1 MFGLTAIVGL
11 EPLLGD
17 IDTLS
22 MIVPENPPVLVK

>member
-1 MFGLTAIVGL
+1 MFGLRWIVGL

-22 MIVPENPPVLVK
+22 MIAPENLEA

>member
-1 MFGLTAIVGL
+1 MFGFRATVGL

-22 MIVPENPPVLVK
+22 MIVPENPPALVK